1 MAHPLVEQLRFARSE
16 FQRSLAGITD
26 AEARQRFMAMNSI
39 SWMIGH
45 MAWQEQR
52 YWVEFG
58 QGLVVAPRVN
68 ELTANGG
75 PATTPPLADMQA
87 DWEQVTRASDTFL
100 NSVTSEMLPDHFMR
114 NGKRLG
120 GETIGTRLLRTTYH
134 YWYHNGEAQ
143 AVRQLLGHT
152 DLPQFVGD
160 IGGEAPYRAA
170 E

>member
-1 MAHPLVEQLRFARSE
+1 MAHPLVEQLRYARSE

-26 AEARQRFMAMNSI
+26 EEACKRFRTMNSI

-52 YWVEFG
+52 YWITFPGGAV
-58 QGLVVAPRVN
+58 LVSRVN

-75 PATTPPLADMQA
+75 PPSTPPLADMWS
-87 DWEQVTRASDTFL
+87 DWETVTRAADEFL
-100 NSVTSEMLPDHFMR
+100 DSLTAERLTEHFEV
-114 NGKRLG
+114 NGRQIP
-120 GETIGTRLLRTTYH
+120 ENIGTRMLRTTYH

-152 DLPQFVGD
+152 DLPEFVGD
-160 IGGEAPYRAA
+160 IGDEAPYRVG
-170 E
+170 

>member
-1 MAHPLVEQLRFARSE
+1 MALRLVEQLRFARSE
-16 FQRSLAGITD
+16 FQRSLAGISD
-26 AEARQRFMAMNSI
+26 EEARKRVLPMNSI

-52 YWVEFG
+52 YFVTLG
-58 QGLVVAPRVN
+58 QGKVVAPRVN

-75 PATTPPLADMQA
+75 PPSTPPLADMWS
-87 DWEQVTRASDTFL
+87 DWAEVTRAADTFL
-100 NSVTSEMLPDHFMR
+100 DDLTAGKLTEHFMM
-114 NGKRLG
+114 NGRQVP
-120 GETIGTRLLRTTYH
+120 ENIGTRILRTTYH
-134 YWYHNGEAQ
+134 YWFHNGEAQ

-160 IGGEAPYRAA
+160 IGDEAPYRPA

>member
-26 AEARQRFMAMNSI
+26 EEACRRFLPMNSI

-52 YWVEFG
+52 YWVTFG
-58 QGLVVAPRVN
+58 QGKTVAPRVN

-75 PATTPPLADMQA
+75 PPNTPPLADMWSDWKMITTTA
-87 DWEQVTRASDTFL
+87 DAFL
-100 NSVTSEMLPDHFMR
+100 NNLTAERMTEHFTL
-114 NGKRLG
+114 NGRQVP
-120 GETIGTRLLRTTYH
+120 ETIGTRILRTTYH
-134 YWYHNGEAQ
+134 YWFHNGEAQ

-152 DLPQFVGD
+152 DLPEFVGD
-160 IGGEAPYRAA
+160 IGSEASYRAG
-170 E
+170 